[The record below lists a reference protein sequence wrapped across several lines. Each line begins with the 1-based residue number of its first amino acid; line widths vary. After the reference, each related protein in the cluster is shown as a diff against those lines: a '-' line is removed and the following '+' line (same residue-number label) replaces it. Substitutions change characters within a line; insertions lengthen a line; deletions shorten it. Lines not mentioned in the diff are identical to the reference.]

1 MNWYNIV
8 VYSLIFILTIIIWY
22 FLIFCVDWISEWLI
36 LKTI

>member
-1 MNWYNIV
+1 MNWHNIL
-8 VYSLIFILTIIIWY
+8 VYSLLVILSIILWL

>member
-1 MNWYNIV
+1 MNWYNVV
-8 VYSLIFILTIIIWY
+8 VYSLIFILTIIIWS